1 MVTVQHG
8 SEHVCVH
15 KCEERQRK
23 KKRCSQ
29 AELPQTSSLA
39 SFMSFSQVSQQNW
52 LQLKTPGLTFS
63 QLQS

>member
-1 MVTVQHG
+1 MGVNTYVYTKR
-8 SEHVCVH
+8 E
-15 KCEERQRK
+15 KK

-39 SFMSFSQVSQQNW
+39 SFMSFSQVYQQNW

>member
-1 MVTVQHG
+1 MGVNTYVYTNVKRDR
-8 SEHVCVH
+8 E
-15 KCEERQRK
+15 K

>member
-23 KKRCSQ
+23 KKDVHKLNYHK
-29 AELPQTSSLA
+29 LPLW
-39 SFMSFSQVSQQNW
+39 QVS
-52 LQLKTPGLTFS
+52 
-63 QLQS
+63 

>member
-1 MVTVQHG
+1 MGVNTYVYTKR
-8 SEHVCVH
+8 E
-15 KCEERQRK
+15 K

-39 SFMSFSQVSQQNW
+39 SFMSFSQVYQQNW